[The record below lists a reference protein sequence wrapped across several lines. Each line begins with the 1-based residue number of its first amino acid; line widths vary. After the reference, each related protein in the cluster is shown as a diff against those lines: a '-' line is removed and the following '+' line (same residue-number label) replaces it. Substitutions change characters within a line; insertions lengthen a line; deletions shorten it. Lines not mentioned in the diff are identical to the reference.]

1 MSVEVTT
8 AELFTK
14 IGKLIMQV
22 DVQAEELEQYK
33 QALTILNARVQEL
46 TPAPESVEEEKPKR
60 TRKAK

>member
-8 AELFTK
+8 TDLFTK

-22 DVQAEELEQYK
+22 DVQEEELEQYR
-33 QALTILNARVQEL
+33 QAVTILNARVLEL
-46 TPAPESVEEEKPKR
+46 TPAPEEEEQPKR